1 MQAYSKGACAPT
13 QPRRLAVAI
22 SMALL
27 ASAATAAPERVR
39 PTADEQVIVS
49 ADPLRRA
56 QSHIIQPYA
65 VIEREALVREN
76 LRNIGEAVS
85 NELGVT
91 SSDFGAAVG
100 RPVIR
105 GLSGARVQVLD
116 DGVGT
121 MDVSSLSPDHAVA
134 VTPVFARQVE
144 ILRGPAT
151 LLYGSAASGGLVNVV
166 DDRILD
172 FLPERPSGE
181 VYTHYD
187 TASEGRTGALML
199 ETALGKHF
207 ALHLDALGEESENYE
222 IPGYGPRIPEADSRL
237 GRLDNS
243 QSELENFA
251 GGLSYIGSRGFLG
264 ISVQRMD
271 RDYGVPGGHHHH
283 EEHHAHEEGAA
294 EEEEAAPETGVT
306 VNQAQ
311 TRFDLKGELRDPL
324 PGITAVR
331 TRWGFNDH
339 THTEYEAPGLVGTLL
354 LNNAYDG
361 RFEFLHAPV
370 AGFTGVFGMQRT
382 DRDFDARG
390 EEAFVPPSNQIAT
403 AGFLLEER
411 DFGQIHGEFGAR
423 FEHSEA
429 RDLLSGQRVD
439 FDVHALSAGLSRL
452 FHDTWEAGLSVTH
465 AGRAPALEELFA
477 SGPHLATN
485 TFEIGDAGLDVETST
500 NIDLSWR
507 KVAGRWQLDMGLFY
521 NDITDFIFAEEQD
534 GNGDGVADRVEPDFL
549 DTGLVVD
556 EPDALLLVRQ
566 TQRDAHFWGFE
577 FESRFMVFEDR
588 RGRLD
593 WRLWSDYVEGRL
605 SGGDTVP
612 RLPPLRFGTGLAWS
626 RDAWTTELR
635 LTRVTDQDD
644 TSALELP
651 TNGYTLLDV
660 HAEYTVPLP
669 GDRALVFF
677 ARGNNLLDE
686 EVRRHTSFLKEQAP
700 QAGASGL
707 FGFRCLF

>member
-1 MQAYSKGACAPT
+1 MPLTLSGATAPCA
-13 QPRRLAVAI
+13 PRRLALAI
-22 SMALL
+22 SLIVALPAAEA
-27 ASAATAAPERVR
+27 ASKQIR
-39 PTADEQVIVS
+39 PTSDEEVIVS

-56 QSHIIQPYA
+56 EDHLVQPYA
-65 VIEREALVREN
+65 VIERESLVRQN

-121 MDVSSLSPDHAVA
+121 MDVSALSPDHAVA

-172 FLPERPSGE
+172 FMPERASGE

-199 ETALGKHF
+199 ETGLGKNF

-222 IPGYGPRIPEADSRL
+222 IPGYGPRIPDADSRR

-243 QSELENFA
+243 QASLENFA
-251 GGLSYIGSRGFLG
+251 GGLSYVGSRGFLG
-264 ISVQRMD
+264 VSVQRMD

-283 EEHHAHEEGAA
+283 HEEDMPV
-294 EEEEAAPETGVT
+294 EEALAETGVT
-306 VNQAQ
+306 VEQQQ
-311 TRFDLKGELRDPL
+311 TRFDLKGEWRDPL
-324 PGITAVR
+324 PGITAAR

-339 THTEYEAPGLVGTLL
+339 THTELEAPGIIGTQL

-361 RFEFLHAPV
+361 RFEFLHQAV
-370 AGFTGVFGMQRT
+370 AGFSGVFGLQRT

-390 EEAFVPPSNQIAT
+390 EEAFVPPSNQIST

-411 DFGQIHGEFGAR
+411 EFGQIHGEFGAR
-423 FEHSEA
+423 YEHSEA
-429 RDLLSGQRVD
+429 RDQLTGQRVD
-439 FDVHALSAGLSRL
+439 FDVHALSGGLSRR
-452 FHDTWEAGLSVTH
+452 FAEVWEGGLSVTH

-485 TFEIGDAGLDVETST
+485 TFEIGDAALDEEVST

-507 KVAGRWQLDMGLFY
+507 KVSGRWQLDLGLFY
-521 NDITDFIFAEEQD
+521 NDISDFIFAEEQD
-534 GNGDGVADRVEPDFL
+534 ANGDGIADRVEPDFL
-549 DTGLVVD
+549 VTGEVVD
-556 EPDALLLVRQ
+556 EADALLLVRQ
-566 TQRDAHFWGFE
+566 TQRDARFWGFE
-577 FESRFMVFEDR
+577 VESRFELMNDA
-588 RGRLD
+588 RGALE

-605 SGGDTVP
+605 ADDSVVP
-612 RLPPLRFGTGLAWS
+612 RLPPLRFGTGFSFSRAAWF
-626 RDAWTTELR
+626 AELR
-635 LTRVTDQDD
+635 LTRVSDQND

-651 TNGYTLLDV
+651 THGYTLLDV
-660 HAEYTVPLP
+660 NAEYTLPMP

-686 EVRRHTSFLKEQAP
+686 DVRRHTSFLKEQAP
-700 QAGASGL
+700 QPGASGL
-707 FGFRCLF
+707 FGVRCLF